1 LLGFIARRAP
11 TTGNDTMIL
20 RWFDTAEVTS
30 FARSVAEEY
39 GRLRKSVVVRHDS
52 NEKRSLKFDK
62 LSKKVEEFN
71 RVNKLNFYKKAK
83 LLNELRYGLR
93 GQNIPESDISAFVNS
108 LLLAPIS

>member
-1 LLGFIARRAP
+1 
-11 TTGNDTMIL
+11 MIL

-30 FARSVAEEY
+30 FAKSIAEEY

-52 NEKRSLKFDK
+52 SEKRTQKFDK

-83 LLNELRYGLR
+83 LLNEIRYGLR
-93 GQNIPESDISAFVNS
+93 SQSVPESDIAAFVNS
-108 LLLAPIS
+108 LLLSPIS